1 MKNIKNEIINIEG
14 EVEIVEEFLNTPS
27 AFLDIEK
34 NKDLIRMEM
43 NIVEYPIFSKSKL
56 IKENQILKYYFSTD
70 KTSYLE
76 ITPKVN
82 SQIPSEFDERV
93 FIALTKLMRDN
104 NFNRT
109 FYTTVSQII
118 DNMKIENEG
127 TKKGFY
133 KRVKN
138 SIERMANTNFKFK
151 NLYYSNQESGIIND
165 LIDTN
170 MLSYRVITFKDAKG
184 EEEDYFSDKRVK
196 EIYFITISDVFHQN
210 IIKKGYL
217 TFDADELLSIKDPI
231 TRAIYTMITKWRNRE
246 KYLIKEAFFIA
257 RRIPLSW
264 DNPYRTI
271 KRLEKSC
278 KELKE
283 LFLIKDFNLL
293 KKGKWDEAI
302 FEFYFSD
309 EHNKIK
315 QQNFYEEKKLFGK
328 TIAFVEERSHDN
340 EDSIISGVSIDTT
353 EIFNLFPEVAKKLKS
368 LPLAIREALKKYEY
382 NYVKG
387 TAEYTAL
394 FCKTSYLK
402 YFKEALLNNW
412 AEEYIAKKEVKAEK
426 RAIKKENLQI
436 EEAVIIEPQ
445 NKSENSVLWENFLK
459 LPALIQE
466 EITAVAYEE
475 YLLETGAEDI
485 KLIKNIFEKGKK
497 TYILKAMER
506 YDKEET
512 RPMENEGE
520 NNHITEEI
528 KVQTIEKTD
537 SLNEIIGEYVSIPE
551 FMVTV
556 SKIAKENKIE
566 IDFTHLVPIFKLF
579 SEYEDKFLKIS
590 YNEISKEGIIV
601 IK

>member
-1 MKNIKNEIINIEG
+1 MKNIKNEIIDIEG

-278 KELKE
+278 KELKK

-426 RAIKKENLQI
+426 RAIKKGNLQI
-436 EEAVIIEPQ
+436 EEAIIIEPQ
-445 NKSENSVLWENFLK
+445 NKNENAVLWEKFLK

-497 TYILKAMER
+497 TYVLKAMER
-506 YDKEET
+506 YAKEEI
-512 RPMENEGE
+512 RPMEDEGD
-520 NNHITEEI
+520 NNHIAEEI
-528 KVQTIEKTD
+528 KVQPIEKTD
-537 SLNEIIGEYVSIPE
+537 SLSEIIGEYVSIPE

-590 YNEISKEGIIV
+590 YNEISKKGIIV

>member
-14 EVEIVEEFLNTPS
+14 EVEIVEEFLNAPS
-27 AFLDIEK
+27 TFLDIEK

-43 NIVEYPIFSKSKL
+43 NIVEYPIFSKNKL

-70 KTSYLE
+70 RSSYLE

-133 KRVKN
+133 KRVKS

-151 NLYYSNQESGIIND
+151 NLYYSNQENGIIND

-196 EIYFITISDVFHQN
+196 EIYFITVSDVFHQN

-217 TFDADELLSIKDPI
+217 TFDADELLSIRDPI

-328 TIAFVEERSHDN
+328 TIAFVEERSHNN
-340 EDSIISGVSIDTT
+340 EELVISGVSIDTS
-353 EIFNLFPEVAKKLKS
+353 EIFNIFPDTARKLKS
-368 LPLAIREALKKYEY
+368 LSLAIREALKKYDY
-382 NYVKG
+382 NYVKY
-387 TAEYTAL
+387 TAEYTSL
-394 FCKTSYLK
+394 YCKTSYLK
-402 YFKEALLNNW
+402 YFKDALNNNW
-412 AEEYIAKKEVKAEK
+412 AEEFIVKKELRKNK
-426 RAIKKENLQI
+426 KTKDKKENI
-436 EEAVIIEPQ
+436 EEAILVDELKEK
-445 NKSENSVLWENFLK
+445 NDLVLEEFEK
-459 LPALIQE
+459 LDEKIKE
-466 EITAVAYEE
+466 EIEEIAYKQ
-475 YLLETGAEDI
+475 YLLEIGSNDTKIIRG
-485 KLIKNIFEKGKK
+485 IFEKSKK
-497 TYILKAMER
+497 ALILKVFNDYREKKIEGIKNQEVKKDTNKKSKESDILKNK
-506 YDKEET
+506 YDSMTHFMLVVNEYAI
-512 RPMENEGE
+512 ENG
-520 NNHITEEI
+520 
-528 KVQTIEKTD
+528 
-537 SLNEIIGEYVSIPE
+537 
-551 FMVTV
+551 
-556 SKIAKENKIE
+556 IE
-566 IDFTHLVPIFKLF
+566 IDLYKIAPVFKAF
-579 SEYEDKFLKIS
+579 MEYEDKNIKIK
-590 YNEISKEGIIV
+590 YNNETNIGEIVK
-601 IK
+601 K

>member
-278 KELKE
+278 KELKK

-426 RAIKKENLQI
+426 RAIKKGNLQI
-436 EEAVIIEPQ
+436 EEAIIIEPQ
-445 NKSENSVLWENFLK
+445 NKNENAVLWEKFLK

-497 TYILKAMER
+497 TYVLKAMER
-506 YDKEET
+506 YAKEEI
-512 RPMENEGE
+512 RPMEDEGE
-520 NNHITEEI
+520 NNHIAEEI
-528 KVQTIEKTD
+528 KVQPIEKTD
-537 SLNEIIGEYVSIPE
+537 SLSEIIGEYVSIPE

-590 YNEISKEGIIV
+590 YNEISKKGIIV

>member
-1 MKNIKNEIINIEG
+1 MKNIKNEIIDIEG
-14 EVEIVEEFLNTPS
+14 EVELVEEFLNTPS

-70 KTSYLE
+70 RSSYLE

-170 MLSYRVITFKDAKG
+170 MLTYRVITFKDAK
-184 EEEDYFSDKRVK
+184 EEEEEYFSDKRVK

-283 LFLIKDFNLL
+283 LYLIKDFNLL

-353 EIFNLFPEVAKKLKS
+353 EIFDIFPEVARRLKS
-368 LPLAIREALKKYEY
+368 LPLTIREALKKYEY
-382 NYVKG
+382 NYVKS

-402 YFKEALLNNW
+402 YFKEALVNNW
-412 AEEYIAKKEVKAEK
+412 AEEYMAKKESKAEK
-426 RAIKKENLQI
+426 RAIKMESLKI
-436 EEAVIIEPQ
+436 EEAVIVEPQ
-445 NKSENSVLWENFLK
+445 KNMKNIALWEDFLK
-459 LPALIQE
+459 LSLSKQE
-466 EITAVAYEE
+466 EISATAYKE
-475 YLLETGAEDI
+475 YLQETGAEDDR
-485 KLIKNIFEKGKK
+485 LIKNIFEKGKK
-497 TYILKAMER
+497 TYILKIMER
-506 YDKEET
+506 YNSENIGIVKNIKET
-512 RPMENEGE
+512 SQ
-520 NNHITEEI
+520 IAEERNI
-528 KVQTIEKTD
+528 NIIQESQD
-537 SLNEIIGEYVSIPE
+537 LNEIVGEYVSIPE

-556 SKIAKENKIE
+556 SKVAHSKNIE
-566 IDFTHLVPIFKLF
+566 IDFAHLVPIFKLF
-579 SEYEDKFLKIS
+579 GEYEDKFLKIS
-590 YNEISKEGIIV
+590 YDEVSKKGIIRL
-601 IK
+601 K

>member
-278 KELKE
+278 KELKK

-466 EITAVAYEE
+466 EITAVAYGE

-556 SKIAKENKIE
+556 SKIAKENEIE

-590 YNEISKEGIIV
+590 YNEISKKGIIV